1 MQSIS
6 LIGGTKSELT
16 LNRWAGSYKDTPV
29 YKPEIEA
36 TGVKGTLFEGTAAEA
51 IKLLPKMINI
61 GVSTSLATVGPENTY
76 IKITGEPNIP
86 HNDDNVNIR
95 VYSEHAWSLRYIK
108 EPNFNELKC
117 CVFFKQL
124 SIASLFL
131 FIFSRDVNIRKDCLK
146 R

>member
-61 GVSTSLATVGPENTY
+61 GVSISLATVGHENTY

-86 HNDDNVNIR
+86 HNGDNVNIR
-95 VYSEHAWSLRYIK
+95 VYSEHVYM
-108 EPNFNELKC
+108 E
-117 CVFFKQL
+117 FKIYSKNQIL
-124 SIASLFL
+124 TS
-131 FIFSRDVNIRKDCLK
+131 
-146 R
+146 

>member
-95 VYSEHAWSLRYIK
+95 VYSEHGYMEFKIYSKNQILTSWSVVSFL
-108 EPNFNELKC
+108 NNL
-117 CVFFKQL
+117 
-124 SIASLFL
+124 ASPVYFY
-131 FIFSRDVNIRKDCLK
+131 
-146 R
+146 